1 MPGDFHIVGTRKGSR
16 AQVSS
21 YNELITAP
29 YDYSTAYF
37 KTLDV
42 VDTAYVFVPPIQD
55 KFFVITSIILQADRD
70 VSNSVPASVDIYE
83 ADQETDTTIAKSLL
97 CFDMLRRDTIIITP
111 TNIKVTQGRFLSGKT
126 SDDDILA
133 TVSGY
138 YVDNGV

>member
-1 MPGDFHIVGTRKGSR
+1 MAGDFHIVGTQKGAR
-16 AQVSS
+16 AQVSP

-37 KTLDV
+37 QTLDV
-42 VDTAYVFVPPIQD
+42 VDTAYVFVPPVQN
-55 KFFVITSIILQADRD
+55 KFFVVTSIILQADRD
-70 VSNSVPASVDIYE
+70 VSNSVPATVDIYE
-83 ADQETDTTIAKSLL
+83 ADQETDTTIAKSILR
-97 CFDMLRRDTIIITP
+97 FDLLRRDTVIITP
-111 TNIKVTQGRFLSGKT
+111 TNIKITEGRFLSGKT